1 MFTARE
7 KPSDIAKI
15 YRQIV
20 IYEQDTKQK
29 YIGIHPYILPKMRPS
44 WVIQFNS
51 VIQAQ
56 MLHSRYLTD
65 KLSNTWTH
73 NRKTTNDEIG
83 NKMTK
88 SCHLTLKNLQ
98 QQSDKIHLTLKNKL
112 LLPTALT
119 LNTNSSSSY
128 KLPHSTYTK

>member
-1 MFTARE
+1 
-7 KPSDIAKI
+7 
-15 YRQIV
+15 
-20 IYEQDTKQK
+20 
-29 YIGIHPYILPKMRPS
+29 MRPS

-83 NKMTK
+83 NKWQDHVI
-88 SCHLTLKNLQ
+88 SH
-98 QQSDKIHLTLKNKL
+98 
-112 LLPTALT
+112 
-119 LNTNSSSSY
+119 
-128 KLPHSTYTK
+128 

>member
-1 MFTARE
+1 MSENIHIYVYCQRDTKRHC
-7 KPSDIAKI
+7 KNI
-15 YRQIV
+15 YRQII

-83 NKMTK
+83 NKWQDHVI
-88 SCHLTLKNLQ
+88 SH
-98 QQSDKIHLTLKNKL
+98 
-112 LLPTALT
+112 
-119 LNTNSSSSY
+119 
-128 KLPHSTYTK
+128 